1 MPHFKTPQHPR
12 NIAARQIGE
21 AKDLEKA
28 IWSRARR
35 NEPQAGSHAASARGI
50 VMLSIAL
57 ICLVAAG
64 GAGLI
69 CYAWQALNYYEAVQ
83 ETGLAERA
91 LNAALVRTADETAS
105 ATSWDEAY
113 AHTRS
118 PLDLN
123 WIDQHLGVYYASSFR
138 HDFTIVFDSAGK
150 PVYGAVGGRYASP
163 WRYKSMAA
171 AAAPLVQAVQ
181 AKEFRRRTGIE
192 APGPPESGNVVWSS
206 TFVRDKERVY
216 LIGVST
222 IAPNTGNAL
231 GPGHAVAV
239 ATGLTVD
246 ESYLA
251 AFGGGMNLDAPRLSA
266 APGRG
271 LGSVSLKG
279 ADGRPV
285 GSITWRVRRPGA
297 EIIKGGAWVFAGVA
311 LLVAAVIA
319 ALGRHIRVLFR
330 RLRANDAALRSTM
343 DQLVAAR
350 DEAQASSIAK
360 SRFIANMSHE
370 IRTPLNGV
378 LGMAQVLSRD
388 KLPPAQAQRVET
400 ILRSGEGLLAVLND
414 VLDISK
420 VEAGHMEISETGI
433 VIADLVEGVCR
444 SYADVAAAKG
454 LALSTT
460 VAPSLDGRWLG
471 DPARIRQILL
481 NLVSNAVKF
490 AEHGGVRVAA
500 DRRDDRL
507 VIAVEDDGI
516 GVPAH
521 KMDRLFEKFSQV
533 DASSTRRQGGAGL
546 GLAISRELAFLMG
559 GDIEAVSVEGVGSRF
574 TLSLPLRAAPDDA
587 GLEIVAIDCAGPSEL
602 KILAAEDNETNR
614 LVLQALLEPMGGQV
628 EFVTDGAK
636 AVERFAAETFDVV
649 LMDIQMPG
657 MNGID
662 ATRLIRAKEAREDL
676 PRTPI
681 LALTANTLDH
691 HLLEYAEAGMD
702 GHIAKPVQIASL
714 YAAIAAAL
722 NA

>member
-1 MPHFKTPQHPR
+1 M
-12 NIAARQIGE
+12 
-21 AKDLEKA
+21 
-28 IWSRARR
+28 
-35 NEPQAGSHAASARGI
+35 
-50 VMLSIAL
+50 
-57 ICLVAAG
+57 
-64 GAGLI
+64 
-69 CYAWQALNYYEAVQ
+69 
-83 ETGLAERA
+83 
-91 LNAALVRTADETAS
+91 
-105 ATSWDEAY
+105 
-113 AHTRS
+113 
-118 PLDLN
+118 
-123 WIDQHLGVYYASSFR
+123 
-138 HDFTIVFDSAGK
+138 
-150 PVYGAVGGRYASP
+150 
-163 WRYKSMAA
+163 
-171 AAAPLVQAVQ
+171 
-181 AKEFRRRTGIE
+181 
-192 APGPPESGNVVWSS
+192 
-206 TFVRDKERVY
+206 
-216 LIGVST
+216 
-222 IAPNTGNAL
+222 
-231 GPGHAVAV
+231 AV
-239 ATGLTVD
+239 ATGVVLD

-251 AFGGGMNLDAPRLSA
+251 AFGSGVNLDAPRLSA
-266 APGRG
+266 GPGG
-271 LGSVSLKG
+271 TLGTVSLKD

-285 GSITWRVRRPGA
+285 GSIAWRVRRPGA
-297 EIIKGGAWVFAGVA
+297 EIVKGGVWVFAGVA
-311 LLVAAVIA
+311 LLLAAVIA
-319 ALGRHIRVLFR
+319 ALGRHIRVLFG

-420 VEAGHMEISETGI
+420 VEAGHMEISETAI
-433 VIADLVEGVCR
+433 VIADLVEGACR

-454 LALSTT
+454 LALSATIE
-460 VAPSLDGRWLG
+460 PSLDGRWLG

-481 NLVSNAVKF
+481 NLVSNGIKF
-490 AEHGGVRVAA
+490 TEHGGVRVAA
-500 DRRDDRL
+500 DRRDDRF
-507 VIAVEDDGI
+507 VISVEDDGI

-559 GDIEAVSVEGVGSRF
+559 GDIEAVSVEGMGSRF

-587 GLEIVAIDCAGPSEL
+587 GCEIVEIDWASPTEL

-614 LVLQALLEPMGGQV
+614 LVLRALLEPMGGQV

-636 AVERFAAETFDVV
+636 AVERFAAEAFDVV
-649 LMDIQMPG
+649 LMDIQMPV

-662 ATRLIRAKEAREDL
+662 ATRLMRAKEAREDR

-702 GHIAKPVQIASL
+702 GHVAKPVQISSL
-714 YAAIAAAL
+714 YAAIATAL